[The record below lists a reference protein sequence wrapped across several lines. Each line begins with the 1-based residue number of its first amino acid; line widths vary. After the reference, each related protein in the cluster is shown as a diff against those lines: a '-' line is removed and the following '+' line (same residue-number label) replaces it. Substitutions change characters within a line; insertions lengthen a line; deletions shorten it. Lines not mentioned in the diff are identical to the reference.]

1 MRETITPTK
10 GQSSTPKMWTTQLYQ
25 FISIYLIIFKSLTCI
40 ETKWK
45 FKLGILTKI
54 ESKPTQQIK
63 EVGRNK
69 RGRSGNG
76 KRKKKRKENWK
87 KLKKE
92 KRKENGGKLLHL
104 SYSMF
109 HLSYR
114 DTLCPDLLVSRGTPL
129 LDICVYNLC
138 RYYNLSSVL

>member
-10 GQSSTPKMWTTQLYQ
+10 GQSSTPKMRTTQLYQ

-63 EVGRNK
+63 EVGRKNYK
-69 RGRSGNG
+69 QNG
-76 KRKKKRKENWK
+76 QTNINLWNKENTILN
-87 KLKKE
+87 LKN
-92 KRKENGGKLLHL
+92 RKQ
-104 SYSMF
+104 
-109 HLSYR
+109 
-114 DTLCPDLLVSRGTPL
+114 
-129 LDICVYNLC
+129 
-138 RYYNLSSVL
+138 

>member
-10 GQSSTPKMWTTQLYQ
+10 GQSSTPKMRTTQLYQ

-63 EVGRNK
+63 EVGRKNYKQNGQSSINLWNK
-69 RGRSGNG
+69 ENTILNLKTGNNRGNLEIE
-76 KRKKKRKENWK
+76 KENWN
-87 KLKKE
+87 KLKKKEE
-92 KRKENGGKLLHL
+92 KRKWGEI
-104 SYSMF
+104 
-109 HLSYR
+109 
-114 DTLCPDLLVSRGTPL
+114 VTPV
-129 LDICVYNLC
+129 I
-138 RYYNLSSVL
+138 